1 MAQFIPH
8 NFPSLF
14 SLPENL
20 KDLQQQFGIIF
31 GIAAQLAAL
40 GCKAESMAGTPA
52 FKIGILPFLH
62 GQLPRHLAHGQSMHF
77 HGLENTA
84 GTAAAVGQDGKVALF
99 RQVTF
104 QPIPKAAAGDACRL
118 FAAEHK
124 GQQRFA
130 LLLFIQA
137 ESFAVFGL
145 PLILLA
151 FHLFTFFVTLSDPKN
166 QNFSDKVL
174 HLIFW
179 IIPVMSVGL
188 SAITYSVAMGK
199 DVRVEAVISVSLGLL
214 FLVIGN
220 YLPKCKQSY
229 TIGIKL
235 PWTLHSEENWN
246 RTHRLAGWLWAIGG
260 FMILIAGFFGV
271 FVLAMAIPLIM
282 ALVPIVYSYILHLKG
297 I

>member
-1 MAQFIPH
+1 MIKNNWKILLITSITILLPILAGIILWDQ
-8 NFPSLF
+8 
-14 SLPENL
+14 LPE
-20 KDLQQQFGIIF
+20 QI
-31 GIAAQLAAL
+31 
-40 GCKAESMAGTPA
+40 P
-52 FKIGILPFLH
+52 LH
-62 GQLPRHLAHGQSMHF
+62 WNMEGEIDDYSS
-77 HGLENTA
+77 
-84 GTAAAVGQDGKVALF
+84 K
-99 RQVTF
+99 
-104 QPIPKAAAGDACRL
+104 
-118 FAAEHK
+118 
-124 GQQRFA
+124 
-130 LLLFIQA
+130 
-137 ESFAVFGL
+137 SFAVFGL

-246 RTHRLAGWLWAIGG
+246 RTHRLAGWIWAIGG

>member
-1 MAQFIPH
+1 MIKNNWKILLITSITILLPILAGLILWDQ
-8 NFPSLF
+8 
-14 SLPENL
+14 LPE
-20 KDLQQQFGIIF
+20 QI
-31 GIAAQLAAL
+31 
-40 GCKAESMAGTPA
+40 P
-52 FKIGILPFLH
+52 LH
-62 GQLPRHLAHGQSMHF
+62 WNMEGEIDDYSS
-77 HGLENTA
+77 
-84 GTAAAVGQDGKVALF
+84 K
-99 RQVTF
+99 
-104 QPIPKAAAGDACRL
+104 
-118 FAAEHK
+118 
-124 GQQRFA
+124 
-130 LLLFIQA
+130 
-137 ESFAVFGL
+137 SFAVFGL

-166 QNFSDKVL
+166 QNLSDKVL

-199 DVRVEAVISVSLGLL
+199 DVRVEVVISVSLGLL

-246 RTHRLAGWLWAIGG
+246 RTHRLAGWIWAIGG

-271 FVLAMAIPLIM
+271 FILTMTIPLIM
-282 ALVPIVYSYILHLKG
+282 ALIPIVYSYLLHRKG